1 MKILVTGANGLLGQH
16 VVRLFSQDP
25 QFDVLATARGKN
37 RSKAAGG
44 YRYATLDI
52 CDEGQVKAV
61 VEQFHPDV
69 IIHSAAM
76 TQVDDCETKKEQC
89 WQVNVQ
95 ATGYLIRAA
104 RQAGSFLLLLS
115 TDFIFDGAAGP
126 YDEKALPNPLSYY
139 GISKLAAEMLLLGS
153 GIRWAIARTVLVYGI
168 AEDMSRSNI
177 ILWVKNSLEQGK
189 KIKVVDDQWRTP
201 TLVQDLAMGC
211 KLITGKKAEGIF
223 NISGR
228 DLLTPYEMAVKT
240 AGYFNLD
247 QSLMEKADAATFTQP
262 AKRPARTGFIID
274 KAGKELGYAPHSF
287 EEGIR
292 IVAGEL
298 NLLGG

>member
-1 MKILVTGANGLLGQH
+1 MNVLVTGANGLLGQH
-16 VVRLFSQDP
+16 IVRLLREDP
-25 QFDVLATARGKN
+25 QFDVMATARGKN
-37 RSKAAGG
+37 RLKDAGG

-52 CDEGQVKAV
+52 CDEGQVKTV
-61 VEQFHPDV
+61 VEQFHPEV
-69 IIHSAAM
+69 IIHTAAM

-95 ATGYLIRAA
+95 ATGYLVRAA
-104 RQAGSFLLLLS
+104 RTAGSFLLLLS
-115 TDFIFDGAAGP
+115 TDFIFDGEAGP
-126 YDEKALPNPLSYY
+126 YTEEALPNPLSYY
-139 GISKLAAEMLLLGS
+139 GISKLAAEMMLLES

-168 AEDMSRSNI
+168 AEDISRSNI
-177 ILWVKNSLEQGK
+177 ILWVKSSLEQGK

-211 KLITGKKAEGIF
+211 KLIAGKKAEGIF

-247 QSLMEKADAATFTQP
+247 QSLMEKADSATFTQP

-274 KAGKELGYAPHSF
+274 KARKELGYAPHSL